1 MQMRD
6 ILDSFLT
13 ECANITVTVDGVD
26 EGLNDFLELRLP
38 FCHLV
43 SATFRLVS
51 AKFRLGSATARLG
64 PVAARSGNGG
74 RESGEMNRSRTAET
88 ALTVTRPSEVE
99 PHAWRH
105 GPWPSRGIPGDK
117 VDIRS
122 YASSLPPS
130 HDFCGAASSR
140 PLYSLAALGSPSE
153 RGDLFVEAPVVG
165 LRAPALAALPGLRN
179 EDLFLWRGRRAPSS
193 GPAARRRL

>member
-74 RESGEMNRSRTAET
+74 RESGEMNRSRTRLRRLSLSH
-88 ALTVTRPSEVE
+88 ALRRSSLM
-99 PHAWRH
+99 H
-105 GPWPSRGIPGDK
+105 GGMGHGLPGASRGIK
-117 VDIRS
+117 
-122 YASSLPPS
+122 
-130 HDFCGAASSR
+130 
-140 PLYSLAALGSPSE
+140 
-153 RGDLFVEAPVVG
+153 
-165 LRAPALAALPGLRN
+165 
-179 EDLFLWRGRRAPSS
+179 
-193 GPAARRRL
+193 